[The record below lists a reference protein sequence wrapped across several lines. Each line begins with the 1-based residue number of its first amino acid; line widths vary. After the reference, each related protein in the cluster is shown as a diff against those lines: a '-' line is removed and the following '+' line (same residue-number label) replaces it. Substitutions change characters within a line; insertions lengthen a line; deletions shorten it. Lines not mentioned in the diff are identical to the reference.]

1 LNDVVKM
8 CADVGQTVDAFGAA
22 LYPAQDFETILDF
35 CKQLLVIGKQLAEK
49 SREIADMNTKANNIA
64 APAVSSSSSSSSA
77 SKNNASRDA
86 LLSLGLTKLNDAY
99 EEIQQATSA

>member
-1 LNDVVKM
+1 M